1 MHNVDWTLVLS
12 SSFSDLLIKRAL
24 LLQSCY
30 SDRKKA
36 SNLEA
41 YVEWFNRLSYLV
53 ATEICMVSPELLDLH
68 GGGGTKPGG
77 LGLRTRLP
85 VPAVH

>member
-1 MHNVDWTLVLS
+1 M
-12 SSFSDLLIKRAL
+12 LISWVL
-24 LLQSCY
+24 LLQSCF

-53 ATEICMVSPELLDLH
+53 ATEICVVSPGRRALPNTWGAFRILDCGMKSLI
-68 GGGGTKPGG
+68 
-77 LGLRTRLP
+77 
-85 VPAVH
+85 